1 MGSEPLGLIDHWLA
15 NVRSIMRL
23 RKAELDTVDDPEAR
37 CRRLVDLNVIEQIYN
52 LSRTPIVQSACRH
65 GRTPA
70 LHGLAYDLHSGVLH
84 PLALAIDSRA
94 SAEALAH
101 TSGAS

>member
-70 LHGLAYDLHSGVLH
+70 LHGLCGVLH

-101 TSGAS
+101 TSGPS